1 MEASLE
7 LQKAVRLRL
16 VAATVVTSL
25 VPAASIVD
33 RNGTPS
39 TFPSILLGEGQSVP
53 GGDIARRR
61 HDVFLDLH
69 IWQKETGLAFSKQV
83 AGAIREAL
91 TDAVWSIPG
100 LHVADLYVTSSRFLR
115 DPNGTTSHGVLSLT
129 ANVLEVL

>member
-7 LQKAVRLRL
+7 LQKAIRARL
-16 VAATVVTSL
+16 ASATAVTSL
-25 VPAASIVD
+25 VPATSIVD
-33 RNGTPS
+33 RNGTPA
-39 TFPSILLGEGQSVP
+39 TFPSIIIGEGQTVP

-69 IWQKETGLAFSKQV
+69 IWQKETGLAFAKQV
-83 AGAIREAL
+83 SGAIRDAL
-91 TDAVWSIPG
+91 TDTQWTATG

-115 DPNGTTSHGVLSLT
+115 DPSGTYSHAVLSLT